1 MADEEQQT
9 GGTAGRPEHPTPLR
23 GPDEGVPANPEGK
36 RSSVAGDLGAL
47 ATGLKTTLGEFFSPV
62 VTTMYPEEKTPRSE
76 RYRGRHYLRR
86 YENGLERCIG
96 CELCAAACPV
106 GCILVIAAENT
117 DEKRVSPGER
127 YAKTYE
133 INMLRCIFCGYCE
146 DACPVQAIVLGPEY
160 ELSDT
165 SREKFIYTK
174 EKLLEPL
181 PPDVEARL
189 KASPPHPPA
198 APGTSPRAG
207 K

>member
-1 MADEEQQT
+1 MADEET
-9 GGTAGRPEHPTPLR
+9 GGRPEHPTPLR
-23 GPDEGVPANPEGK
+23 RPGEGVPAKPEGPG
-36 RSSVAGDLGAL
+36 SSVAADVAAL
-47 ATGLKTTLGEFFSPV
+47 AGGLKTTLTEFFRPQ
-62 VTTMYPEEKTPRSE
+62 VTLGYPEDKSPRSE

-86 YENGLERCIG
+86 YDNGLERCIG

-106 GCILVIAAENT
+106 GCILVIAAENS
-117 DEKRVSPGER
+117 DENRVSPGER

-181 PPDVEARL
+181 PPDVQARL
-189 KASPPHPPA
+189 DSKGS
-198 APGTSPRAG
+198 

>member
-1 MADEEQQT
+1 MTDEDKN
-9 GGTAGRPEHPTPLR
+9 PTPSPQPSPLEGR
-23 GPDEGVPANPEGK
+23 GGQP
-36 RSSVAGDLGAL
+36 SVVSDVAAL
-47 ATGLKTTLGEFFSPV
+47 LTGLKTTLTETFRPV

-106 GCILVIAAENT
+106 GCILVIAAE
-117 DEKRVSPGER
+117 
-127 YAKTYE
+127 

-146 DACPVQAIVLGPEY
+146 EACPVQAIVLGPEY

-181 PPDVEARL
+181 PPEVQARIDANP
-189 KASPPHPPA
+189 ASPPHPAPQA
-198 APGTSPRAG
+198 APTSPHG
-207 K
+207 GEVNKP

>member
-1 MADEEQQT
+1 MPDKDKPPEA
-9 GGTAGRPEHPTPLR
+9 RPEHPTPLR
-23 GPDEGVPANPEGK
+23 GRDEGVPAKPEGQGT
-36 RSSVAGDLGAL
+36 SIAADIGAL
-47 ATGLKTTLGEFFSPV
+47 TKGLRTTLGEFFSPP
-62 VTTMYPEEKTPRSE
+62 VTLEYPEEKTPRSE

-86 YENGLERCIG
+86 YDNGLERCIG

-117 DEKRVSPGER
+117 EENRISPGER

-146 DACPVQAIVLGPEY
+146 EACPVQAIVLGPEY

-181 PPDVEARL
+181 PPDVQARL
-189 KASPPHPPA
+189 DGDARDK
-198 APGTSPRAG
+198 

>member
-1 MADEEQQT
+1 MADEKEPEKEREDESPAKK
-9 GGTAGRPEHPTPLR
+9 GGRPR
-23 GPDEGVPANPEGK
+23 Q
-36 RSSVAGDLGAL
+36 SVLGDIAAL
-47 ATGLKTTLGEFFSPV
+47 ATGMKTTFGEMITPPV
-62 VTTMYPEEKTPRSE
+62 TLNYPEDKKPRSE

-86 YENGLERCIG
+86 YDNGLERCIG

-117 DEKRVSPGER
+117 EEKRVSPGER

-174 EKLLEPL
+174 ERLLEPL
-181 PPDVEARL
+181 PPDVQARL
-189 KASPPHPPA
+189 ESKD
-198 APGTSPRAG
+198 T